1 MKRNR
6 VNVLTVVNS
15 ASNITT
21 ETIDGKPH
29 IVVRGITPV
38 VDDIVMNRKLY
49 PAAEIEKAYNTLERN
64 PMPLGH
70 PKVDGKHVSA
80 RDVRAVNEYHV
91 GAWLQNVSHSD
102 GKVTGDM
109 YVNRQYAESSEKGK
123 RLINRLDEMLAG
135 TNSEP
140 IHISTGLLYSGIAA
154 NGESKGKKYNEIA
167 TNMMF
172 DHVAVLLDE
181 PGAGTP
187 EEGVGIFVNAEGD
200 ETEIEVCNLQDA
212 IVSDNRKD
220 GWLNKIKFFVAND
233 GGMSFDEIA
242 ASLREAIR
250 ANTPDS
256 WRYVVSIYPDYLIFE
271 EEKKTTSGR
280 NLFKQK
286 YLISDGA
293 VSLVGEPVEVVR
305 KPTEYEIKTNG
316 ENDPMK
322 QLIINAL
329 QAAGKPTEGKSDAE
343 LMDAY
348 NQLAAEK
355 AAAKNETPEEKA
367 AREKKEVDD
376 KKAKEQ
382 ASNSEEMPAWAKV
395 LTEQVTALN
404 SQINANSDKE
414 KGEKRTAVKLVMN
427 MSDEEV
433 ADLDGKALDAMYA
446 KCQTSFG
453 LNAAFRNQATN
464 TQSVSEMPE

>member
-80 RDVRAVNEYHV
+80 RDVRAVNNYHV
-91 GAWLQNVSHSD
+91 GAWLQNVSHKD
-102 GKVTGDM
+102 GKVSGDM
-109 YVNRQYAESSEKGK
+109 YVDRQYAESSEKGK
-123 RLINRLDEMLAG
+123 RLINRLDEMAAG
-135 TNSEP
+135 TNTEA

-154 NGESKGKKYNEIA
+154 NGESKGKRYNEIA

-200 ETEIEVCNLQDA
+200 EQAIEVARL
-212 IVSDNRKD
+212 KD
-220 GWLNKIKFFVAND
+220 GIDCTREGLLNKTKFFFTNASNF
-233 GGMSFDEIA
+233 SFDDIQRA
-242 ASLREAIR
+242 ISDMLREGR
-250 ANTPDS
+250 STDSYLWPESVWPDNF
-256 WRYVVSIYPDYLIFE
+256 IYRDEAKY
-271 EEKKTTSGR
+271 
-280 NLFKQK
+280 FKQK
-286 YLISDGA
+286 YLIDDVGKA
-293 VSLVGEPVEVVR
+293 VFVGEPVEVVR

-322 QLIINAL
+322 ELIINAL
-329 QAAGKPTEGKSDAE
+329 KAAGKPTDGKSDAE

-348 NQLAAEK
+348 NQMAAEK
-355 AAAKNETPEEKA
+355 AAAKSETPEEKA
-367 AREKKEVDD
+367 AREKKEADE
-376 KKAKEQ
+376 KAAKES
-382 ASNSEEMPAWAKV
+382 ANNSQEAPAWFKPFAEKLNTIETG
-395 LTEQVTALN
+395 LT
-404 SQINANSDKE
+404 ANSDKE
-414 KGEKRTAVKLVMN
+414 KSEKRAAVKLAMN

-433 ADLDGKALDAMYA
+433 ADLDGKALDGFYA
-446 KCQTSFG
+446 KCQKSTG
-453 LNAAFRNQATN
+453 LNGAFRHTATN
-464 TQSVSEMPE
+464 QSVSEMPE

>member
-91 GAWLQNVSHSD
+91 GAWLQNVSHKD

-135 TNSEP
+135 TNSDP

-187 EEGVGIFVNAEGD
+187 AEGVGIFVNAEGD
-200 ETEIEVCNLQDA
+200 EVEIEVVNLEE
-212 IVSDNRKD
+212 ST
-220 GWLNKIKFFVAND
+220 
-233 GGMSFDEIA
+233 
-242 ASLREAIR
+242 
-250 ANTPDS
+250 TPDQQDPA
-256 WRYVVSIYPDYLIFE
+256 V
-271 EEKKTTSGR
+271 KTFFNQLKAFFCANSDST
-280 NLFKQK
+280 QK
-286 YLISDGA
+286 
-293 VSLVGEPVEVVR
+293 E
-305 KPTEYEIKTNG
+305 T
-316 ENDPMK
+316 DPMK
-322 QLIINAL
+322 ELIVNAL
-329 QAAGKPTEGKSDAE
+329 KAKGKPVDGKTDAE

-348 NQLAAEK
+348 NQMLAENADTK
-355 AAAKNETPEEKA
+355 TETPEEKA
-367 AREKKEVDD
+367 AREKAEKEERER
-376 KKAKEQ
+376 AN
-382 ASNSEEMPAWAKV
+382 NSQEAPAWFKPFADK
-395 LTEQVTALN
+395 LTTIESGLAV
-404 SQINANSDKE
+404 NADKE
-414 KGEKRTAVKLVMN
+414 KSEQRAAVKAKFGMT
-427 MSDEEV
+427 DV
-433 ADLDGKALDAMYA
+433 AVNALDGEPLKELFAQ
-446 KCQTSFG
+446 CQTSTG
-453 LNAAFRNQATN
+453 LNGAFRQATN
-464 TQSVSEMPE
+464 NQSVSEMPE

>member
-91 GAWLQNVSHSD
+91 GAWLQNVSHEG

-123 RLINRLDEMLAG
+123 RLINRLDEMIAG

-187 EEGVGIFVNAEGD
+187 AEGVGIFVNAEGD
-200 ETEIEVCNLQDA
+200 ELEIEVVNLADADAPDPQDA
-212 IVSDNRKD
+212 AFKTFFNQLKAFFSANSD
-220 GWLNKIKFFVAND
+220 
-233 GGMSFDEIA
+233 S
-242 ASLREAIR
+242 
-250 ANTPDS
+250 T
-256 WRYVVSIYPDYLIFE
+256 
-271 EEKKTTSGR
+271 
-280 NLFKQK
+280 QK
-286 YLISDGA
+286 
-293 VSLVGEPVEVVR
+293 E
-305 KPTEYEIKTNG
+305 T
-316 ENDPMK
+316 DPMK
-322 QLIINAL
+322 ELIVNAL
-329 QAAGKPTEGKSDAE
+329 KANGKEVEGKTDAE

-348 NQLAAEK
+348 NQMKAEEVT
-355 AAAKNETPEEKA
+355 AKKKGDEEIDPA
-367 AREKKEVDD
+367 TGAPKKT
-376 KKAKEQ
+376 EQ
-382 ASNSEEMPAWAKV
+382 AANNEEMPAWAKDLTDQV
-395 LTEQVTALN
+395 LALN
-404 SQINANSDKE
+404 SKINANSESE
-414 KGEKRTAVKLVMN
+414 KSNMRAAVKAKFGMGER
-427 MSDEEV
+427 EE
-433 ADLDGKALDAMYA
+433 AP
-446 KCQTSFG
+446 
-453 LNAAFRNQATN
+453 ATF
-464 TQSVSEMPE
+464 TH

>member
-91 GAWLQNVSHSD
+91 GAWLQDVNHKG

-109 YVNRQYAESSEKGK
+109 YVNRQYADSSEKGK
-123 RLINRLDEMLAG
+123 RLINRLDEMIAG

-200 ETEIEVCNLQDA
+200 ELEIEVVNLADADVPDPQDA
-212 IVSDNRKD
+212 SFKTFFNQLKAFFSANSD
-220 GWLNKIKFFVAND
+220 
-233 GGMSFDEIA
+233 S
-242 ASLREAIR
+242 
-250 ANTPDS
+250 T
-256 WRYVVSIYPDYLIFE
+256 
-271 EEKKTTSGR
+271 
-280 NLFKQK
+280 QK
-286 YLISDGA
+286 ETG
-293 VSLVGEPVEVVR
+293 
-305 KPTEYEIKTNG
+305 
-316 ENDPMK
+316 PMK
-322 QLIINAL
+322 ELIVNAL
-329 QAAGKPTEGKSDAE
+329 KAKGKSVDGKTDAE

-348 NQLAAEK
+348 NQMLAENADSKE
-355 AAAKNETPEEKA
+355 ETPEEKA
-367 AREKKEVDD
+367 AREKKEADD

-382 ASNSEEMPAWAKV
+382 TTNSEEMPAWAKV

-414 KGEKRTAVKLVMN
+414 KGEKRAAVKAKFGLDDLAVN
-427 MSDEEV
+427 TLNG
-433 ADLDGKALDAMYA
+433 AALDGLFAQ
-446 KCQTSFG
+446 CQTSTG
-453 LNAAFRNQATN
+453 LNGAFRQVNN
-464 TQSVSEMPE
+464 NDSFSDMPE

>member
-80 RDVRAVNEYHV
+80 RDVRAVNNFHV
-91 GAWLQNVSHSD
+91 GAWLQNVQHKD
-102 GKVTGDM
+102 GRVDGDM
-109 YVNRQYAESSEKGK
+109 YVDRRYAEASEKGK
-123 RLINRLDEMLAG
+123 RLINRLDEMIAG

-187 EEGVGIFVNAEGD
+187 SEGVGIFVNSEG
-200 ETEIEVCNLQDA
+200 EEVEIEVALLSDA
-212 IVSDNRKD
+212 ADCTRE
-220 GWLNKIKFFVAND
+220 GLLNKTKFFFTNASNF
-233 GGMSFDEIA
+233 SFDDIQRAISDKLHEGRADDKWLWPESVWPDNFIY
-242 ASLREAIR
+242 RDEAK
-250 ANTPDS
+250 
-256 WRYVVSIYPDYLIFE
+256 Y
-271 EEKKTTSGR
+271 
-280 NLFKQK
+280 FKQK
-286 YLISDGA
+286 YLIDDDGKA
-293 VSLVGEPVEVVR
+293 VFVGEPLEVVR
-305 KPTEYEIKTNG
+305 KPIEYEIKTNG

-322 QLIINAL
+322 ELIINAL
-329 QAAGKPTEGKSDAE
+329 QAAGKPTDGKSDAE

-348 NQLAAEK
+348 NQMKADE
-355 AAAKNETPEEKA
+355 AAAKKA
-367 AREKKEVDD
+367 GEDEIDPATGKPKK
-376 KKAKEQ
+376 KEQ
-382 ASNSEEMPAWAKV
+382 AANNEEMPAWAQKLADRV
-395 LTEQVTALN
+395 DTVVN
-404 SQINANSDKE
+404 SLNANADKE
-414 KGEKRTAVKLVMN
+414 KGEKRVAVKAKFGLDDLAVN
-427 MSDEEV
+427 
-433 ADLDGKALDAMYA
+433 ALDGAALDGLFAQ
-446 KCQTSFG
+446 CQTSTG
-453 LNAAFRNQATN
+453 LNGAFRQVNN
-464 TQSVSEMPE
+464 NDSFSEMPE

>member
-91 GAWLQNVSHSD
+91 GAWLQNVSHEG

-123 RLINRLDEMLAG
+123 RLINRLDEMISG

-187 EEGVGIFVNAEGD
+187 EEGVGIFVNSEGH
-200 ETEIEVCNLQDA
+200 EQKIEVARLA
-212 IVSDNRKD
+212 D
-220 GWLNKIKFFVAND
+220 GIDCTREGLLNKTKFFFTNASNF
-233 GGMSFDEIA
+233 SFDDIQRAISDKLHEGRADDKWLWPESVWPDNFIY
-242 ASLREAIR
+242 RDEAK
-250 ANTPDS
+250 
-256 WRYVVSIYPDYLIFE
+256 Y
-271 EEKKTTSGR
+271 
-280 NLFKQK
+280 FKQK
-286 YLISDGA
+286 YLIDDDGKA
-293 VSLVGEPVEVVR
+293 VFVGEPVEVVR
-305 KPTEYEIKTNG
+305 KPIEYEIKTNG

-322 QLIINAL
+322 ELIINAL

-355 AAAKNETPEEKA
+355 AAAKKDGGDEIDPATGKP
-367 AREKKEVDD
+367 KK
-376 KKAKEQ
+376 KEQ
-382 ASNSEEMPAWAKV
+382 ASNSEEAPAWFKPFADDLAAVKSGLAV
-395 LTEQVTALN
+395 
-404 SQINANSDKE
+404 NADKE
-414 KGEKRTAVKLVMN
+414 KGEKRAAVKAKFGLDDLAVN
-427 MSDEEV
+427 
-433 ADLDGKALDAMYA
+433 ALDGAALDGLFAQ
-446 KCQTSFG
+446 CQTSTG
-453 LNAAFRNQATN
+453 LNGAFRPVNN
-464 TQSVSEMPE
+464 NDSFSEMPE

>member
-91 GAWLQNVSHSD
+91 GAWLQDVSHKD

-135 TNSEP
+135 TNSDP

-200 ETEIEVCNLQDA
+200 ELEIEVVNLADADVPDPQDA
-212 IVSDNRKD
+212 SFKTFFNQLKAFFSANSD
-220 GWLNKIKFFVAND
+220 
-233 GGMSFDEIA
+233 S
-242 ASLREAIR
+242 
-250 ANTPDS
+250 T
-256 WRYVVSIYPDYLIFE
+256 
-271 EEKKTTSGR
+271 
-280 NLFKQK
+280 QK
-286 YLISDGA
+286 
-293 VSLVGEPVEVVR
+293 E
-305 KPTEYEIKTNG
+305 T
-316 ENDPMK
+316 DPMK
-322 QLIINAL
+322 ELIVNAL
-329 QAAGKPTEGKSDAE
+329 KAKGKSVDGKTDAE

-348 NQLAAEK
+348 NQMLAENADSKE
-355 AAAKNETPEEKA
+355 ETPEEKA
-367 AREKKEVDD
+367 AREKKEADD

-382 ASNSEEMPAWAKV
+382 TTNSEEMPAWAKV

-404 SQINANSDKE
+404 SQINANYDKE
-414 KGEKRTAVKLVMN
+414 KGEMRAAVKLAMN

-453 LNAAFRNQATN
+453 LNGAFRHQATN

>member
-21 ETIDGKPH
+21 ETVNGKPH

-80 RDVRAVNEYHV
+80 RDVQAVNEYHV
-91 GAWLQNVSHSD
+91 GAWLQNVSHKD

-135 TNSEP
+135 TNSDP
-140 IHISTGLLYSGIAA
+140 IHISTGLLYSGIVA

-187 EEGVGIFVNAEGD
+187 DEGVGIFVNAEGD
-200 ETEIEVCNLQDA
+200 EQEVELANLADA
-212 IVSDNRKD
+212 ADCTRE
-220 GWLNKIKFFVAND
+220 GMLNKTRFFFTNASNF
-233 GGMSFDEIA
+233 SFDDIQRA
-242 ASLREAIR
+242 ISDKLRECAGEDKWLWPE
-250 ANTPDS
+250 TVWPDS
-256 WRYVVSIYPDYLIFE
+256 FIYRDDTRYL
-271 EEKKTTSGR
+271 
-280 NLFKQK
+280 KQK
-286 YLISDGA
+286 YLIDDAGKA
-293 VSLVGEPVEVVR
+293 VFVGEPVEVVR

-322 QLIINAL
+322 ELIINAL

-355 AAAKNETPEEKA
+355 AATKTETPEEKA
-367 AREKKEVDD
+367 TREKADKE
-376 KKAKEQ
+376 ERER
-382 ASNSEEMPAWAKV
+382 ASNQAEAPAWFKPFADDLAAVKSG
-395 LTEQVTALN
+395 LTV
-404 SQINANSDKE
+404 NSDKE
-414 KGEKRTAVKLVMN
+414 KSEQRAAVKAKFGMT
-427 MSDEEV
+427 DV
-433 ADLDGKALDAMYA
+433 AVNALDGEPLKELFAQ
-446 KCQTSFG
+446 CQTSTG
-453 LNAAFRNQATN
+453 LNGAFRQATN
-464 TQSVSEMPE
+464 NQSVSEMPE

>member
-91 GAWLQNVSHSD
+91 GAWLQNVSHEG

-135 TNSEP
+135 TNSDP

-187 EEGVGIFVNAEGD
+187 EEGVGIFVNTEGD

-212 IVSDNRKD
+212 VVSDNRKD

-250 ANTPDS
+250 ANVPDS

-271 EEKKTTSGR
+271 EEKKNASGR
-280 NLFKQK
+280 SLFKQK

-322 QLIINAL
+322 ELIINAL

-348 NQLAAEK
+348 NQMKAEE
-355 AAAKNETPEEKA
+355 ATAKKKGDEEIDQETGKP
-367 AREKKEVDD
+367 KK
-376 KKAKEQ
+376 KEQ
-382 ASNSEEMPAWAKV
+382 AANNEEMPAWAKV

-414 KGEKRTAVKLVMN
+414 KSEKRAAVKLAMN

>member
-91 GAWLQNVSHSD
+91 GAWLQNVSHEG

-123 RLINRLDEMLAG
+123 RLINRLDEMIAG

-187 EEGVGIFVNAEGD
+187 SEGVGIFVNSEG
-200 ETEIEVCNLQDA
+200 EEVEIEVALLSDA
-212 IVSDNRKD
+212 ADCTRE
-220 GWLNKIKFFVAND
+220 GLLNKTKFFFTNASNF
-233 GGMSFDEIA
+233 SFDDIQRAISDKLHEGRADDKWLWPESVWPDNFIY
-242 ASLREAIR
+242 RDEAK
-250 ANTPDS
+250 
-256 WRYVVSIYPDYLIFE
+256 Y
-271 EEKKTTSGR
+271 
-280 NLFKQK
+280 FKQK
-286 YLISDGA
+286 YLIDDDGKA
-293 VSLVGEPVEVVR
+293 VFVGEPVEVVR
-305 KPTEYEIKTNG
+305 KPIEYEIKTNG

-322 QLIINAL
+322 ELIINAL

-355 AAAKNETPEEKA
+355 AAAKKDGGDEIDPATGKP
-367 AREKKEVDD
+367 KK
-376 KKAKEQ
+376 KEQ
-382 ASNSEEMPAWAKV
+382 ASNSEEAPAWFKPFADDLAAVKSGLAV
-395 LTEQVTALN
+395 
-404 SQINANSDKE
+404 NADKE
-414 KGEKRTAVKLVMN
+414 KGEKRAAVKAKFGLDDLAVN
-427 MSDEEV
+427 
-433 ADLDGKALDAMYA
+433 ALDGAALDGLFAQ
-446 KCQTSFG
+446 CQTSTG
-453 LNAAFRNQATN
+453 LNGAFRPVNN
-464 TQSVSEMPE
+464 NDSFSEMPE

>member
-91 GAWLQNVSHSD
+91 GAWLQNVSHKD

-109 YVNRQYAESSEKGK
+109 YVNRQYAESRDKGK

-135 TNSEP
+135 TNSDP

-187 EEGVGIFVNAEGD
+187 EEGVGIFVNSEGD
-200 ETEIEVCNLQDA
+200 EQQIEVARLA
-212 IVSDNRKD
+212 D
-220 GWLNKIKFFVAND
+220 GIDCTRDGLINKTKFFFTNASNF
-233 GGMSFDEIA
+233 SFDDISRA
-242 ASLREAIR
+242 ISDKLREGD
-250 ANTPDS
+250 TEDKWLWPETVWPDS
-256 WRYVVSIYPDYLIFE
+256 FIYRNDTKYL
-271 EEKKTTSGR
+271 
-280 NLFKQK
+280 KQK
-286 YLISDGA
+286 YLIDDDGKA
-293 VSLVGEPVEVVR
+293 VFVGEPVEVVR

-322 QLIINAL
+322 ELIINAL

-348 NQLAAEK
+348 NQMAAEK
-355 AAAKNETPEEKA
+355 AAKTETPEEKA
-367 AREKKEVDD
+367 AREKKEADD

-382 ASNSEEMPAWAKV
+382 ATNSEDMPAWAKL
-395 LTEQVTALN
+395 LTEQVTAIN
-404 SQINANSDKE
+404 SQLNANSDKE
-414 KGEKRTAVKLVMN
+414 KGEKRAAVKLAMN

-453 LNAAFRNQATN
+453 LNGAFRHQATN

>member
-91 GAWLQNVSHSD
+91 GAWLQNVSHEG

-123 RLINRLDEMLAG
+123 RLINRLDEMIAG

-187 EEGVGIFVNAEGD
+187 SDGVGIFVNSEG
-200 ETEIEVCNLQDA
+200 EEVEIEVALLSDA
-212 IVSDNRKD
+212 ADCTRE
-220 GWLNKIKFFVAND
+220 GLLNKTKFFFTNASNF
-233 GGMSFDEIA
+233 SFDDIQRAISDKLHEGRADDKWLWPESVWPDNFIY
-242 ASLREAIR
+242 RDEAK
-250 ANTPDS
+250 
-256 WRYVVSIYPDYLIFE
+256 Y
-271 EEKKTTSGR
+271 
-280 NLFKQK
+280 FKQK
-286 YLISDGA
+286 YLIDDDGKA
-293 VSLVGEPVEVVR
+293 VFVGEPVEVVR
-305 KPTEYEIKTNG
+305 KPIEYEIKTNG

-322 QLIINAL
+322 ELIINAL

-355 AAAKNETPEEKA
+355 AAAKKEGGDEIDPATGKP
-367 AREKKEVDD
+367 KK
-376 KKAKEQ
+376 KEQ
-382 ASNSEEMPAWAKV
+382 ASNSEEAPAWFKPFADDLASVKSGLAV
-395 LTEQVTALN
+395 
-404 SQINANSDKE
+404 NSDKE
-414 KGEKRTAVKLVMN
+414 KGEKRAAVKAKFGLDDLAVN
-427 MSDEEV
+427 T
-433 ADLDGKALDAMYA
+433 LDGAALDGLFAR
-446 KCQTSFG
+446 CQTSTG
-453 LNAAFRNQATN
+453 LNGAFRQVNN
-464 TQSVSEMPE
+464 NDSFSEMPE

>member
-21 ETIDGKPH
+21 DTIDGKPH

-91 GAWLQNVSHSD
+91 GAWLQNVSHKD
-102 GKVTGDM
+102 GRVTGDM
-109 YVNRQYAESSEKGK
+109 YVNRQYAESSDKGK

-200 ETEIEVCNLQDA
+200 ELEIEVVNLADADVPDPQDA
-212 IVSDNRKD
+212 S
-220 GWLNKIKFFVAND
+220 
-233 GGMSFDEIA
+233 
-242 ASLREAIR
+242 
-250 ANTPDS
+250 
-256 WRYVVSIYPDYLIFE
+256 
-271 EEKKTTSGR
+271 
-280 NLFKQK
+280 
-286 YLISDGA
+286 
-293 VSLVGEPVEVVR
+293 
-305 KPTEYEIKTNG
+305 IKTFFNQLKAFFSANSDSTQK
-316 ENDPMK
+316 ETDPMK
-322 QLIINAL
+322 ELIVNAL
-329 QAAGKPTEGKSDAE
+329 KAKGKSVDGKTDAE

-348 NQLAAEK
+348 NQMLAENADSKE
-355 AAAKNETPEEKA
+355 ETPEEKA
-367 AREKKEVDD
+367 AREKKEADD

-382 ASNSEEMPAWAKV
+382 TTNSEEMPAWAKV

-414 KGEKRTAVKLVMN
+414 KGEKRAAVKLAMN

-453 LNAAFRNQATN
+453 LNGAFRHQATN

>member
-91 GAWLQNVSHSD
+91 GAWLQNVSHEG

-123 RLINRLDEMLAG
+123 RLINRLDEMISG

-187 EEGVGIFVNAEGD
+187 SEGVGIFVNSEG
-200 ETEIEVCNLQDA
+200 EEVEIEVALLSDA
-212 IVSDNRKD
+212 ADCTRE
-220 GWLNKIKFFVAND
+220 GLLNKTKFFFTNASNF
-233 GGMSFDEIA
+233 SFDDIQ
-242 ASLREAIR
+242 RAISDKLHEGR
-250 ANTPDS
+250 ADDKWLWPESVWPDS
-256 WRYVVSIYPDYLIFE
+256 FIYRDEAKY
-271 EEKKTTSGR
+271 
-280 NLFKQK
+280 FKQK
-286 YLISDGA
+286 YLIDDDGKA
-293 VSLVGEPVEVVR
+293 VFVGEPVEVVR
-305 KPTEYEIKTNG
+305 KPIEYEIKTNG

-322 QLIINAL
+322 ELIINAL

-355 AAAKNETPEEKA
+355 AAAKKDGGDEIDPATGKH
-367 AREKKEVDD
+367 KK
-376 KKAKEQ
+376 KEQ
-382 ASNSEEMPAWAKV
+382 ASNSEEAPAWFKPFADDLAAVKSGLAV
-395 LTEQVTALN
+395 
-404 SQINANSDKE
+404 NADKE
-414 KGEKRTAVKLVMN
+414 KGEKRAAVKAKFGLDDLAVN
-427 MSDEEV
+427 
-433 ADLDGKALDAMYA
+433 ALDGAALDGLFAQ
-446 KCQTSFG
+446 CQTSTG
-453 LNAAFRNQATN
+453 LNGAFRPVNN
-464 TQSVSEMPE
+464 NDSFSEMPE

>member
-70 PKVDGKHVSA
+70 PRVDGKHVSA

-91 GAWLQNVSHSD
+91 GAWLQNVTHKD

-167 TNMMF
+167 TNMLF

-187 EEGVGIFVNAEGD
+187 EEGVGIFVNSEGD
-200 ETEIEVCNLQDA
+200 EVEIEVVNLEESSVPDPQDPTFKTFLNQLKA
-212 IVSDNRKD
+212 FFSANSD
-220 GWLNKIKFFVAND
+220 
-233 GGMSFDEIA
+233 S
-242 ASLREAIR
+242 
-250 ANTPDS
+250 T
-256 WRYVVSIYPDYLIFE
+256 
-271 EEKKTTSGR
+271 
-280 NLFKQK
+280 QK
-286 YLISDGA
+286 
-293 VSLVGEPVEVVR
+293 E
-305 KPTEYEIKTNG
+305 T
-316 ENDPMK
+316 DPMK
-322 QLIINAL
+322 ELIVNAL
-329 QAAGKPTEGKSDAE
+329 KAKGKSVDGKTDAE

-348 NQLAAEK
+348 NQMLAENADGK
-355 AAAKNETPEEKA
+355 QETPEEKA
-367 AREKKEVDD
+367 AREKKEADD

-382 ASNSEEMPAWAKV
+382 TTNSDDMPAWAKALADRV
-395 LTEQVTALN
+395 DSVVNSLT
-404 SQINANSDKE
+404 ANSDKE
-414 KGEKRTAVKLVMN
+414 KSEKRAAVKAKFQLDDLAVN
-427 MSDEEV
+427 
-433 ADLDGKALDAMYA
+433 ALDGAALDGLYA
-446 KCQTSFG
+446 QCQTSTG
-453 LNAAFRNQATN
+453 LNGAFRQAN
-464 TQSVSEMPE
+464 NNESFSEMPE

>member
-49 PAAEIEKAYNTLERN
+49 PAAEIEKAYSTLERN

-70 PKVDGKHVSA
+70 PKVDGKYVSA

-91 GAWLQNVSHSD
+91 GAWLQNVSHKD

-123 RLINRLDEMLAG
+123 RLINRLDEMIAG

-154 NGESKGKKYNEIA
+154 NGESKGKKYNEIV

-172 DHVAVLLDE
+172 DHVAALLDE

-200 ETEIEVCNLQDA
+200 ELEIEVVNLADADVPDPQDA
-212 IVSDNRKD
+212 SFKTFFNQLKAFFSANSD
-220 GWLNKIKFFVAND
+220 
-233 GGMSFDEIA
+233 S
-242 ASLREAIR
+242 
-250 ANTPDS
+250 T
-256 WRYVVSIYPDYLIFE
+256 
-271 EEKKTTSGR
+271 
-280 NLFKQK
+280 QK
-286 YLISDGA
+286 
-293 VSLVGEPVEVVR
+293 E
-305 KPTEYEIKTNG
+305 T
-316 ENDPMK
+316 DPMK
-322 QLIINAL
+322 ELIVNAL
-329 QAAGKPTEGKSDAE
+329 KAKGKSVDGKTDAE

-348 NQLAAEK
+348 NQMLAENADSKE
-355 AAAKNETPEEKA
+355 ETPEEKA
-367 AREKKEVDD
+367 AREKKEADD

-382 ASNSEEMPAWAKV
+382 TTNSEEMPAWAKV

-414 KGEKRTAVKLVMN
+414 KGEKRAAVKLAMN

-453 LNAAFRNQATN
+453 LNGAFRHQATN

>member
-91 GAWLQNVSHSD
+91 GAWLQNVNHKD
-102 GKVTGDM
+102 KKVTGDM

-329 QAAGKPTEGKSDAE
+329 QTAGKPTEGKSDAE

-348 NQLAAEK
+348 NQMAAEK
-355 AAAKNETPEEKA
+355 AKPKEETPEEKA
-367 AREKKEVDD
+367 AREKKEADD
-376 KKAKEQ
+376 NKAKEQ
-382 ASNSEEMPAWAKV
+382 ASNSEDMPAWAKL

-414 KGEKRTAVKLVMN
+414 KGEKRSAVKLAMN

-453 LNAAFRNQATN
+453 LNGAFRQQATN
-464 TQSVSEMPE
+464 TKLVSEMPE

>member
-91 GAWLQNVSHSD
+91 GAWLQNVSHQD

-123 RLINRLDEMLAG
+123 RLINRLDEMITG

-187 EEGVGIFVNAEGD
+187 SEGVGIFVNSEG
-200 ETEIEVCNLQDA
+200 EEVEIEVALLSDA
-212 IVSDNRKD
+212 ADCTRE
-220 GWLNKIKFFVAND
+220 GLLNKTKFFFTNASNF
-233 GGMSFDEIA
+233 SFDDIQRAISDKLHEGRADDKWLWPESVWPDNFIY
-242 ASLREAIR
+242 RDEAK
-250 ANTPDS
+250 
-256 WRYVVSIYPDYLIFE
+256 Y
-271 EEKKTTSGR
+271 
-280 NLFKQK
+280 FKQK
-286 YLISDGA
+286 YLIDDDGKA
-293 VSLVGEPVEVVR
+293 VFVGEPVEVVR
-305 KPTEYEIKTNG
+305 KPIEYEIKTNG

-322 QLIINAL
+322 ELIINAL

-355 AAAKNETPEEKA
+355 AAAKKEGGDEIDPATGKP
-367 AREKKEVDD
+367 KK
-376 KKAKEQ
+376 KEQ
-382 ASNSEEMPAWAKV
+382 ASNSEEAPAWFKQFADDLAAVKSGLAV
-395 LTEQVTALN
+395 
-404 SQINANSDKE
+404 NADKE
-414 KGEKRTAVKLVMN
+414 KGEKRAAVKAKFGLDDLAVN
-427 MSDEEV
+427 
-433 ADLDGKALDAMYA
+433 ALDGAALDGLFAQ
-446 KCQTSFG
+446 CQTSTG
-453 LNAAFRNQATN
+453 LNGAFRPVNN
-464 TQSVSEMPE
+464 NDSFSEMPE

>member
-70 PKVDGKHVSA
+70 PKVDGRHVSA

-91 GAWLQNVSHSD
+91 GAWLQNVSHKD

-135 TNSEP
+135 TNADP

-187 EEGVGIFVNAEGD
+187 DEGVGIFVNAEGD

-250 ANTPDS
+250 SNTSDS

-271 EEKKTTSGR
+271 EEKKNTSGR
-280 NLFKQK
+280 ALFKQK

-322 QLIINAL
+322 ELIINAL

-343 LMDAY
+343 LIDAY

-355 AAAKNETPEEKA
+355 AAAKTETPEEKA
-367 AREKKEVDD
+367 TREKAEKEERER
-376 KKAKEQ
+376 ANNQ
-382 ASNSEEMPAWAKV
+382 AEAPAWFKPFADDLAAVKSG
-395 LTEQVTALN
+395 LTV
-404 SQINANSDKE
+404 NADKE
-414 KGEKRTAVKLVMN
+414 KSEQRAAVKAKFRMT
-427 MSDEEV
+427 DV
-433 ADLDGKALDAMYA
+433 AVNALDGEPLKELFAQ
-446 KCQTSFG
+446 CQTSTG
-453 LNAAFRNQATN
+453 LNGTFRQATN
-464 TQSVSEMPE
+464 NQSVSEMPE

>member
-91 GAWLQNVSHSD
+91 GAWLQNVSHKD
-102 GKVTGDM
+102 KKVTGDM

-329 QAAGKPTEGKSDAE
+329 QTAGKPTEGKSDAE

-348 NQLAAEK
+348 NQMAAEK
-355 AAAKNETPEEKA
+355 AKPKEETPEEKA
-367 AREKKEVDD
+367 AREKKEADD
-376 KKAKEQ
+376 NKAKEQ
-382 ASNSEEMPAWAKV
+382 ASNSEDMPAWAKL

-414 KGEKRTAVKLVMN
+414 KGEKRSAVKLAMN

-453 LNAAFRNQATN
+453 LNGAFRQQATN
-464 TQSVSEMPE
+464 TKLVSEMPE

>member
-91 GAWLQNVSHSD
+91 GAWLQNVSHKD

-109 YVNRQYAESSEKGK
+109 YVNRQYAESSDKGK

-135 TNSEP
+135 TNSDP

-187 EEGVGIFVNAEGD
+187 EEGVGIFVNSEGD
-200 ETEIEVCNLQDA
+200 EQQIEVARLA
-212 IVSDNRKD
+212 D
-220 GWLNKIKFFVAND
+220 GIDCTRDGLLNKTKFFFTNASNF
-233 GGMSFDEIA
+233 SFDDISRA
-242 ASLREAIR
+242 ISDKLREGD
-250 ANTPDS
+250 TEDKWLWPETVWPDS
-256 WRYVVSIYPDYLIFE
+256 FIYRNDTKYL
-271 EEKKTTSGR
+271 
-280 NLFKQK
+280 KQK
-286 YLISDGA
+286 YLIDDDGKA
-293 VSLVGEPVEVVR
+293 VFVGEPVSGSVIRRSPRLV
-305 KPTEYEIKTNG
+305 PTCVTPSTRQARQYPAIRVPKTG
-316 ENDPMK
+316 STH
-322 QLIINAL
+322 Q
-329 QAAGKPTEGKSDAE
+329 
-343 LMDAY
+343 
-348 NQLAAEK
+348 
-355 AAAKNETPEEKA
+355 
-367 AREKKEVDD
+367 R
-376 KKAKEQ
+376 
-382 ASNSEEMPAWAKV
+382 
-395 LTEQVTALN
+395 
-404 SQINANSDKE
+404 
-414 KGEKRTAVKLVMN
+414 
-427 MSDEEV
+427 
-433 ADLDGKALDAMYA
+433 
-446 KCQTSFG
+446 
-453 LNAAFRNQATN
+453 
-464 TQSVSEMPE
+464 

>member
-91 GAWLQNVSHSD
+91 GAWLQNVSHKD

-135 TNSEP
+135 TNSDP

-187 EEGVGIFVNAEGD
+187 DEGVGIFVNAEGD

-250 ANTPDS
+250 ANIPDS

-271 EEKKTTSGR
+271 EEKKNGSGR
-280 NLFKQK
+280 SLFKQK

-322 QLIINAL
+322 ELIINAL

-348 NQLAAEK
+348 NQMKAEEAITK
-355 AAAKNETPEEKA
+355 KKGDEEIDPETGKP
-367 AREKKEVDD
+367 KK
-376 KKAKEQ
+376 KEQ
-382 ASNSEEMPAWAKV
+382 AANNEEMPAWAQKLADRV
-395 LTEQVTALN
+395 DVVFN
-404 SQINANSDKE
+404 SLSANADKE
-414 KGEKRTAVKLVMN
+414 KGEKRAAVKLAMN
-427 MSDEEV
+427 MSDDEV

-453 LNAAFRNQATN
+453 LNGAFRHQATN

>member
-1 MKRNR
+1 MSRIC
-6 VNVLTVVNS
+6 VNVLSTINS

-80 RDVRAVNEYHV
+80 RDVRAVNNYHV
-91 GAWLQNVSHSD
+91 GAWLQNVNHKD
-102 GKVTGDM
+102 GKVSGDM
-109 YVNRQYAESSEKGK
+109 YIDRQYAESSDKGK
-123 RLINRLDEMLAG
+123 RLINRLDEMAAG

-187 EEGVGIFVNAEGD
+187 SEGVGIFVNSEG
-200 ETEIEVCNLQDA
+200 EEVEIEVALLSDA
-212 IVSDNRKD
+212 ADCTRE
-220 GWLNKIKFFVAND
+220 GLLNKTKFFFTNASNF
-233 GGMSFDEIA
+233 SFDDIQRAISDKLHEGRADDKWLWPESVWPDNFIY
-242 ASLREAIR
+242 RDEAK
-250 ANTPDS
+250 
-256 WRYVVSIYPDYLIFE
+256 Y
-271 EEKKTTSGR
+271 
-280 NLFKQK
+280 FKQK
-286 YLISDGA
+286 YLIDDDGKA
-293 VSLVGEPVEVVR
+293 VFVGEPLEVVR
-305 KPTEYEIKTNG
+305 KPIEYEIKTNG

-322 QLIINAL
+322 ELIINAL

-355 AAAKNETPEEKA
+355 AAAKKEGGEEIDPATGKP
-367 AREKKEVDD
+367 KK
-376 KKAKEQ
+376 KEQ
-382 ASNSEEMPAWAKV
+382 ASNSEEAPAWFAPFAEK
-395 LTEQVTALN
+395 LN
-404 SQINANSDKE
+404 SIESGLTANSDKE
-414 KGEKRTAVKLVMN
+414 KGEKRAAVKAKFGLDDLAVN
-427 MSDEEV
+427 
-433 ADLDGKALDAMYA
+433 ALDGAALDGLFAQ
-446 KCQTSFG
+446 CQTSTG
-453 LNAAFRNQATN
+453 LNGAFRQVNN
-464 TQSVSEMPE
+464 NDYFSEMPE

>member
-6 VNVLTVVNS
+6 VNVLSVVNS
-15 ASNITT
+15 ASNIST

-29 IVVRGITPV
+29 LVVRGITPV
-38 VDDIVMNRKLY
+38 VDDIVMNKKLY

-91 GAWLQNVSHSD
+91 GAWLQNVSHQD

-123 RLINRLDEMLAG
+123 RLINRLDEMIAG

-187 EEGVGIFVNAEGD
+187 SEGVGIFVNSEGE

-212 IVSDNRKD
+212 LVNDNRKD
-220 GWLNKIKFFVAND
+220 GWLNKIKFFVTND

-242 ASLREAIR
+242 SSLREAIR
-250 ANTPDS
+250 SKTSDS
-256 WRYVVSIYPDYLIFE
+256 WRYVVSIYPDHLIFE
-271 EEKKTTSGR
+271 EEKKNTSGR
-280 NLFKQK
+280 SLFKQK

-305 KPTEYEIKTNG
+305 KPIEYEIKTNG

-322 QLIINAL
+322 ELIINAL

-348 NQLAAEK
+348 NQMKAEEVT
-355 AAAKNETPEEKA
+355 AKKKGDEEIDPA
-367 AREKKEVDD
+367 TGAPKKT
-376 KKAKEQ
+376 EQ
-382 ASNSEEMPAWAKV
+382 AANNEEIPAWAKA
-395 LTEQVTALN
+395 LTDQVMALN
-404 SQINANSDKE
+404 SKINANSESE
-414 KGEKRTAVKLVMN
+414 KTNMRAAVKAKFGMTDIAVN
-427 MSDEEV
+427 
-433 ADLDGKALDAMYA
+433 ALDGEPLKELFAQ
-446 KCQTSFG
+446 CQTSTG
-453 LNAAFRNQATN
+453 LNGAFRQATN

>member
-91 GAWLQNVSHSD
+91 GAWLQNVSHKD

-123 RLINRLDEMLAG
+123 RLINRLDEMISG

-187 EEGVGIFVNAEGD
+187 AEGVGIFVNAEGD
-200 ETEIEVCNLQDA
+200 ELEIEVVNLADADVPDPQDA
-212 IVSDNRKD
+212 SFKTFFNQLKAFFSANSD
-220 GWLNKIKFFVAND
+220 
-233 GGMSFDEIA
+233 S
-242 ASLREAIR
+242 
-250 ANTPDS
+250 T
-256 WRYVVSIYPDYLIFE
+256 
-271 EEKKTTSGR
+271 
-280 NLFKQK
+280 QK
-286 YLISDGA
+286 
-293 VSLVGEPVEVVR
+293 E
-305 KPTEYEIKTNG
+305 T
-316 ENDPMK
+316 DPMK
-322 QLIINAL
+322 ELIVNAL
-329 QAAGKPTEGKSDAE
+329 KANGKEVEGKTDAE

-348 NQLAAEK
+348 NQMKAEEVT
-355 AAAKNETPEEKA
+355 AKKKGDEEIDQA
-367 AREKKEVDD
+367 TGAPKKT
-376 KKAKEQ
+376 EQ
-382 ASNSEEMPAWAKV
+382 AANNEEMPAWAKV
-395 LTEQVTALN
+395 LTDQVLALN
-404 SQINANSDKE
+404 SKINADSETE
-414 KGEKRTAVKLVMN
+414 KSNMRAAVKAKFGMTDIAVN
-427 MSDEEV
+427 
-433 ADLDGKALDAMYA
+433 ALDGEPLKELFAQ
-446 KCQTSFG
+446 CQTSTG
-453 LNAAFRNQATN
+453 LNGAFRQATN

>member
-91 GAWLQNVSHSD
+91 GAWLQNVSHKD

-123 RLINRLDEMLAG
+123 RLINRLDEMIAG

-187 EEGVGIFVNAEGD
+187 AEGVGIFVNAEGD
-200 ETEIEVCNLQDA
+200 ELEIEVVNLADADVPDPQDA
-212 IVSDNRKD
+212 SFKTFFNQLKAFFSANSD
-220 GWLNKIKFFVAND
+220 
-233 GGMSFDEIA
+233 S
-242 ASLREAIR
+242 
-250 ANTPDS
+250 T
-256 WRYVVSIYPDYLIFE
+256 
-271 EEKKTTSGR
+271 
-280 NLFKQK
+280 QK
-286 YLISDGA
+286 
-293 VSLVGEPVEVVR
+293 E
-305 KPTEYEIKTNG
+305 T
-316 ENDPMK
+316 DPMK
-322 QLIINAL
+322 ELIVNAL
-329 QAAGKPTEGKSDAE
+329 KANGKEVEGKTDAE

-348 NQLAAEK
+348 NQMKAEEVT
-355 AAAKNETPEEKA
+355 AKKKGDEEIDPTTGA
-367 AREKKEVDD
+367 TKKT
-376 KKAKEQ
+376 EQ
-382 ASNSEEMPAWAKV
+382 AANNEEMPAWAKALTDQV
-395 LTEQVTALN
+395 LALN
-404 SQINANSDKE
+404 SKINANSESE
-414 KGEKRTAVKLVMN
+414 KSNMRAAVKAKFGMTDIAVN
-427 MSDEEV
+427 
-433 ADLDGKALDAMYA
+433 ALDGEPLKELFAQ
-446 KCQTSFG
+446 CQTSTG
-453 LNAAFRNQATN
+453 LNGAFRQATN